1 MTKTI
6 MTHLHHHIEDFH
18 LHRPQFEQ
26 KQCLSIVKMQERLRE
41 SKSLRYGSGKP
52 TVGIAF
58 SELHRKKIMTQMHYQ
73 KWEFLIFR
81 GSANVLDM

>member
-1 MTKTI
+1 MS
-6 MTHLHHHIEDFH
+6 
-18 LHRPQFEQ
+18 Q
-26 KQCLSIVKMQERLRE
+26 KG
-41 SKSLRYGSGKP
+41 LRYGSGKP

-58 SELHRKKIMTQMHYQ
+58 SELHRKKIVTQMHYQ